1 MTDKIVVMTTCGQE
15 EEARRLARA
24 LVEARL
30 AACVQV
36 VPHMCSAYWWQGKVE
51 EAGEFL
57 LLIKTRRPLFDRLR
71 AEIAKTHS
79 YTVPEIIA
87 LPVVD
92 GSRSYLEWIDRETE

>member
-1 MTDKIVVMTTCGQE
+1 MTDKIVVITTCDQD
-15 EEARRLARA
+15 EEARRLART

-36 VPHMCSAYWWQGKVE
+36 VPQIRSTYWWQGKVE

-57 LLIKTRRPLFDRLR
+57 ILIKSRRSLFDQLR
-71 AEIAKTHS
+71 AEIAKLHS

-92 GSRSYLEWIDRETE
+92 GSRAYLEWIDRETE

>member
-15 EEARRLARA
+15 EEAWRLARA
-24 LVEARL
+24 LVKARL

-36 VPHMCSAYWWQGKVE
+36 IPQIRSTYWWQGEME
-51 EAGEFL
+51 EADEFL
-57 LLIKTRRPLFDRLR
+57 LLIKSRRPLFDRLK

-79 YTVPEIIA
+79 YTVPEIVA

-92 GSRSYLEWIDRETE
+92 GSRAYLEWVDRETE